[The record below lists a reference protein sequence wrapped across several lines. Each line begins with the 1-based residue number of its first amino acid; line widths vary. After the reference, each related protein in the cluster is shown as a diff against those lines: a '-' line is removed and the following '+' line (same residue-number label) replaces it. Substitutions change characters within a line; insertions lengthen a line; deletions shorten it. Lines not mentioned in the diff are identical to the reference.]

1 MSAPLASGSGS
12 GLLLY
17 SEVERRD
24 FRHEARVKFL
34 DAAGILPAQLSSFS
48 KPSTGRS
55 PSASAPTGP
64 LHVLARGKRSGRSGA
79 PEYFELNQ
87 DATYKVVPKRNARA
101 CCPSPSGGNMQNDM
115 MSAIRAVVADEV
127 SKTLGRQV
135 ELLEQIAQYLGVA
148 SSQAPAATPKRAQAE
163 VAAPK
168 SQAPAPRKR
177 GNARRTPREEMPASA
192 SEPSA
197 APFKEGQKVSYKQG
211 RGTFPSV
218 VKFVNEKK
226 GTVMVERI
234 SDGKQVE
241 RPFDKVET
249 A

>member
-1 MSAPLASGSGS
+1 
-12 GLLLY
+12 
-17 SEVERRD
+17 
-24 FRHEARVKFL
+24 
-34 DAAGILPAQLSSFS
+34 
-48 KPSTGRS
+48 
-55 PSASAPTGP
+55 
-64 LHVLARGKRSGRSGA
+64 
-79 PEYFELNQ
+79 
-87 DATYKVVPKRNARA
+87 
-101 CCPSPSGGNMQNDM
+101 MQNDM

-168 SQAPAPRKR
+168 FQASAPRKR
-177 GNARRTPREEMPASA
+177 GNPRRTPSEETPASA

-226 GTVMVERI
+226 GTVKVERI

-241 RPFDKVET
+241 RPFDKVE
-249 A
+249 AA